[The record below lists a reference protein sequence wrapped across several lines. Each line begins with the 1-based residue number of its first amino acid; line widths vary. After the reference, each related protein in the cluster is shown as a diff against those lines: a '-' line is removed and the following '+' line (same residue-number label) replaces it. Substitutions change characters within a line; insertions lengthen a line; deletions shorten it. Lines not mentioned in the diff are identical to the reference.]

1 MRADTR
7 KQLEIL
13 KAGNPPDKN
22 AGIFGA
28 SICDEDASIV
38 LLPVPFDLT
47 TSYGRG
53 TAKGPRAIVEASH
66 QLDLYDQAFEKPYMV
81 GIKMLDE
88 DESIRGINKS
98 CLASANRVIAAMEGE
113 GELSDV
119 DLAIVNEASTSVND
133 KVCEISRKYLNLD
146 KVVALVGGD
155 HSTPLGLM
163 KALSEKY
170 DDYGVLH
177 LDAHHDLRIAY
188 EGFTYSHASIMY
200 NAINEIPQISKLIS
214 IAIRDYCEDEMNIAE
229 SSDKVETFYDREI
242 KNRLFEGET
251 WKSIVDEIISKLPE
265 NVYLSFDIDGLDPFN
280 CPTTGTPVAGGLSVD
295 QVYYMLEKLALS
307 GKKIISFDLTEVA
320 PNPDNEWDANVGARM
335 LYKMCGAL
343 VKSQSLKYLGDI

>member
-53 TAKGPRAIVEASH
+53 TANGPRAIIEASH

-81 GIKMLDE
+81 GIKMLAE
-88 DESIRGINKS
+88 DQSIRDFNES
-98 CLASANRVIAAMEGE
+98 CLTSANRVIAAMEGE
-113 GELSDV
+113 GELSGK
-119 DLAIVNEASTSVND
+119 DLDIVNEASAAVND
-133 KVCEISRKYLNLD
+133 KVFEVSRKYLNLG

-163 KALSEKY
+163 KALTDKY

-177 LDAHHDLRIAY
+177 LDAHHDLRVAY

-214 IAIRDYCEDEMNIAE
+214 IAIRDYSEDEMNIAQ
-229 SSDKVETFYDREI
+229 SSEKVETFYDRDI

-251 WKSIVDEIISKLPE
+251 WKSIVDEIISKLPK

-295 QVYYMLEKLALS
+295 QVYYLLEKLALS
-307 GKKIISFDLTEVA
+307 EKKIISFDLTEVA

>member
-22 AGIFGA
+22 AGIFEQVY
-28 SICDEDASIV
+28 DEDASIV

-53 TAKGPRAIVEASH
+53 TAKGPRAVIEASH
-66 QLDLYDQAFEKPYMV
+66 QLDLYDQAFKKPYMV

-88 DESIRGINKS
+88 DQSIKGLNKS
-98 CLASANRVIAAMEGE
+98 CLASANRVIAQ
-113 GELSDV
+113 LWKV
-119 DLAIVNEASTSVND
+119 KVNFQMLIWQLLMRHLLMLMIRFL
-133 KVCEISRKYLNLD
+133 KFQKKYINLN

-170 DDYGVLH
+170 DDYGILH
-177 LDAHHDLRIAY
+177 LDAHHDLRVAY

-200 NAINEIPQISKLIS
+200 NAIKEIPPDFKTNF
-214 IAIRDYCEDEMNIAE
+214 YC
-229 SSDKVETFYDREI
+229 Y
-242 KNRLFEGET
+242 
-251 WKSIVDEIISKLPE
+251 
-265 NVYLSFDIDGLDPFN
+265 
-280 CPTTGTPVAGGLSVD
+280 
-295 QVYYMLEKLALS
+295 
-307 GKKIISFDLTEVA
+307 
-320 PNPDNEWDANVGARM
+320 
-335 LYKMCGAL
+335 
-343 VKSQSLKYLGDI
+343 

>member
-13 KAGNPPDKN
+13 KSGNPPDKN

-88 DESIRGINKS
+88 DQSIKVLNKS
-98 CLASANRVIAAMEGE
+98 CLDAANRVIAAMEGE
-113 GELSDV
+113 GELLDV
-119 DLAIVNEASTSVND
+119 DLAVVNEASDTVNG
-133 KVCEISRKYLNLD
+133 KVCEIARKYLED
-146 KVVALVGGD
+146 HKVVALVGGD
-155 HSTPLGLM
+155 HSTPFGLM

-170 DDYGVLH
+170 EDYGVLH
-177 LDAHHDLRIAY
+177 LDAHHDLRVAY

-200 NAINEIPQISKLIS
+200 NAINEIPQISKLVS
-214 IAIRDYCEDEMNIAE
+214 VAIRDCSEDEMNIAK
-229 SSDKVETFYDREI
+229 SSDKVETFYDRDL

-251 WKSIVDEIISKLPE
+251 WKSIVDDIISRLPM

-295 QVYYMLEKLALS
+295 QVYYMLEKLVVS

-320 PNPDNEWDANVGARM
+320 PNSDNEWDANVGARM

-343 VKSQSLKYLGDI
+343 AKSQSLKYLGDI